1 MNTGPSPGRGT
12 TRVETIMKTST
23 TLVKITVVFTIILVT
38 MVACTPLY
46 KAQAAEPTPTAT
58 PEATPTPAQAKVDV
72 NSATLG
78 KLTEL
83 PGIGKKIGQ
92 AIIDGRPYAKI
103 EDLLKVKGI
112 GEKKLAKIKNLI
124 ECKPLKEGK
133 EAEGEKT
140 EKEPEATPT
149 PKAEKEAEEKP
160 KK

>member
-1 MNTGPSPGRGT
+1 
-12 TRVETIMKTST
+12 MKTST
-23 TLVKITVVFTIILVT
+23 TLIKITVVFTIILVT
-38 MVACTPLY
+38 MIACTPLY
-46 KAQAAEPTPTAT
+46 MAQTQEPAPTPTAP
-58 PEATPTPAQAKVDV
+58 PEATSTPAQAKVDV

-112 GEKKLAKIKNLI
+112 GKKKLAKIKDRI
-124 ECKPLKEGK
+124 DCKPLKEGRD
-133 EAEGEKT
+133 AEDKDAEDEKT
-140 EKEPEATPT
+140 EKEPEA
-149 PKAEKEAEEKP
+149 EKPAEEKP